1 MNVLKKQIPLSFL
14 LIILGAFMLAG
25 CGPDET
31 PETISQVDTRV
42 WIDKPVTNTIH
53 PLAPVEIIFHGASGK
68 DISRYQL
75 LIDDAVIEEN
85 IPAAYD
91 QAPFDKLDTF
101 LTAWIPSEPGEY
113 TLKIRVQSSGDEWAE
128 SLPVQLTIGESIQ
141 PFPTG
146 TTTPTIT
153 PTPTATATVQP
164 GTVFS
169 EPNVSTELF
178 YYRFSDCADRS
189 PNTVT
194 ISVNAY
200 DPAGIV
206 NVELYFRIKHKITY
220 EMSEWQSVVMQ
231 PDDNGGYS
239 FTLDADQLPT
249 FVGNKESWLHF
260 QLIANNSEGV
270 ITSSPVYFNVTVKG
284 CEP

>member
-1 MNVLKKQIPLSFL
+1 MNALKKLNFLSIL

-31 PETISQVDTRV
+31 PEAVSQVDTRV

-53 PLAPVEIIFHGASGK
+53 PLAPVEIIFHGASGQ
-68 DISRYQL
+68 DISSFQL
-75 LIDDAVIEEN
+75 LVDDAVIQEDT
-85 IPAAYD
+85 PVVYD

-101 LTAWIPSEPGEY
+101 LTTWVPSEPGDY
-113 TLKIRVQSSGDEWAE
+113 ILKIRIQSGGDELAE
-128 SLPVQLTIGESIQ
+128 SLPVQLTIGESFQ
-141 PFPTG
+141 PFPTR
-146 TTTPTIT
+146 TTT
-153 PTPTATATVQP
+153 PTPTATTTVQP

-206 NVELYFRIKHKITY
+206 NVELYFRIKHKISY

-231 PDDNGGYS
+231 PDGNGGYS
-239 FTLDADQLPT
+239 YTLDANQLPI

-260 QLIANNSEGV
+260 QLIANNSDGV
-270 ITSSPVYFNVTVKG
+270 ITSSPVYFNVSVKG